1 MAVAFVCPLCS
12 KSVDPLA
19 PNSEM
24 NAANKQWQHK
34 ECARVTATALAE
46 SAEVAD

>member
-1 MAVAFVCPLCS
+1 MAVHFVCPLCS
-12 KSVDPLA
+12 KVVDPLA

-34 ECARVTATALAE
+34 ECDRVTATAFAE
-46 SAEVAD
+46 ND